1 MKRNR
6 WGIALAAVGIHISIG
21 SVYAWSVLT
30 RPVMAEMGL
39 SLAETTWAFSIA
51 ILFLGLSAGFLGRWA
66 ECMGPRR
73 SGLLSMVLY
82 TAALLG
88 TAFAI
93 HVRSAA
99 LLYLFY
105 GIIGGAGL
113 GIGYITPV
121 ATLVKWFP
129 ERRGFATGLAIMG
142 FGFASLLAGP
152 LMAGLSAACGLVM
165 NFVIMA
171 VLYSLIMTASALYLA
186 PPEKTRE
193 IPGTL
198 AGLLLKGPQM
208 TRREALRTGTFYVL
222 WFLFFI
228 NITCGIALLAVI
240 SPMAQER
247 IGMNAVSAAALVGL
261 AGIMNGL
268 GRIGW
273 SALSDRI
280 GRGRVYMLF
289 FLLEAAAFWL
299 LSETSSPLLF
309 QFLVCLIVTCYGGG
323 FSCMPAY
330 LADRFGIRELSS
342 IHGAIL
348 TAWGMAGLAGP
359 LFLSFMKEVTG
370 GYDATLLVFALLF
383 LPALAGAAW
392 LMKKETA

>member
-30 RPVMAEMGL
+30 RPVMAAMGL

-51 ILFLGLSAGFLGRWA
+51 ILFLGLSAGFLGRWT
-66 ECMGPRR
+66 ERMGPRR

-105 GIIGGAGL
+105 GVIGGAGL

-142 FGFASLLAGP
+142 FGFASLMAGP
-152 LMAGLSAACGLVM
+152 LMAGLSAVCGLVM

-171 VLYSLIMTASALYLA
+171 VLYSLIMTASALYLV
-186 PPEKTRE
+186 PPEETRE
-193 IPGTL
+193 IAGTPVE
-198 AGLLLKGPQM
+198 LLLKGPQM

-222 WFLFFI
+222 WLLFFI

-247 IGMNAVSAAALVGL
+247 IGMDAASAAALVGL
-261 AGIMNGL
+261 AGVMNGL

-280 GRGRVYMLF
+280 GRSRVYILF

>member
-30 RPVMAEMGL
+30 RPVMAVMGL

-105 GIIGGAGL
+105 GVIGGAGL

-129 ERRGFATGLAIMG
+129 ERRGLATGLAIMG

-152 LMAGLSAACGLVM
+152 LMAYLSSAYGLAC
-165 NFVIMA
+165 NFVTMA
-171 VLYSLIMTASALYLA
+171 ALYSVIMTASALYLA
-186 PPEKTRE
+186 PPEEKKGE
-193 IPGTL
+193 KKQISS
-198 AGLLLKGPQM
+198 LLRKGPQM
-208 TRREALRTGTFYVL
+208 TRREALQTGTFYVL
-222 WFLFFI
+222 WLLFFI
-228 NITCGIALLAVI
+228 NITCGIALLAVV
-240 SPMAQER
+240 SPAAQER
-247 IGMNAVSAAALVGL
+247 IGMDAPSAAALVGL

-280 GRGRVYMLF
+280 GRSRIYMLF

-330 LADRFGIRELSS
+330 LADRFGVTELSS

-348 TAWGMAGLAGP
+348 TAWGVAGLAGP
-359 LFLSFMKEVTG
+359 LFLSFMKEATG
-370 GYDATLLVFALLF
+370 GYDATLQVFALLF